1 MLLIQSLT
9 SALVFNYIQHLSE
22 SRWTWW
28 FVSILTYTNV
38 NASWRMKS
46 CIMVPYLWK
55 VRRLI
60 YQFFLSEKQSQPP
73 MNETNISM
81 SFHIFKGVVF
91 LMCFSCCKKTEHWSM
106 WWPFYFFSIFFLF
119 FPIFFDRHC
128 EYIMVCSIL
137 SRKDLASS
145 YQLNTLIISRM
156 MTHLLYLNSIFH
168 MLYDDPV
175 IYLNSIF
182 HMLYVCLFMVSALT
196 STFLDEFKD
205 NKA

>member
-38 NASWRMKS
+38 NALWRMKS

-60 YQFFLSEKQSQPP
+60 YQFFLSEKHKVNRPW
-73 MNETNISM
+73 MKRISVCH
-81 SFHIFKGVVF
+81 SIFLKEK
-91 LMCFSCCKKTEHWSM
+91 CFSCVFLFLKKTEHWSM
-106 WWPFYFFSIFFLF
+106 WPFYIFSIFFLF

-128 EYIMVCSIL
+128 ENGL
-137 SRKDLASS
+137 FH
-145 YQLNTLIISRM
+145 IIKER
-156 MTHLLYLNSIFH
+156 LG
-168 MLYDDPV
+168 
-175 IYLNSIF
+175 
-182 HMLYVCLFMVSALT
+182 
-196 STFLDEFKD
+196 
-205 NKA
+205 